1 MAAEAEVVTVREI
14 LNKNLSLPG
23 YQRPYKWTTRNVNE
37 LLDDISRAAEE
48 SEKSSDYRYRVG
60 TIIVHKNKGNL
71 DIVDGQQRLITLSL
85 IARALNPGFEN
96 SLLIHK
102 YDDAE
107 SQKHI
112 QENWRVIREWCS
124 SIDERNSES
133 DRKPV
138 SERIFEDLLEI
149 VLIEVDSL
157 PEAFQLFDS
166 QNIRGKRLDPTDLL
180 KAYHLREMSDCEEFE
195 KRRTVERWEAID
207 PRNISELFSLYLFPI
222 LNWSRR
228 EKTHRFGIRD
238 IDAYKGV
245 TKAYDSYT
253 YAKRTHGSMPYY
265 QIDQPF
271 CAGTDFF
278 HMVDHYEHLLKDLK
292 NAIATTD
299 GNSGLGKV
307 RAIIAENTGKDSHDK
322 YVFRLA
328 GFRYAVNLFICALLF
343 YFDRFHS
350 LDDRAVKKLF
360 AWAMMVRIDR
370 RSLGFNSIN
379 NYAIG
384 YEGFTNE
391 IPMFYRIATARSKE
405 EIGSIPIDL
414 SGSNGTSPV
423 KDEKNWNQLYQAIK
437 QLLGEE
443 QS

>member
-1 MAAEAEVVTVREI
+1 MAAEAKVVTVGKI
-14 LNKNLSLPG
+14 LNKTFSLPG

-85 IARALNPGFEN
+85 MARALNPGFEN

-112 QENWRVIREWCS
+112 QENWRVIREWRG

-207 PRNISELFSLYLFPI
+207 PEDISKLFSLYLFPI

-245 TKAYDSYT
+245 TNAYDSYT

-278 HMVDHYEHLLKDLK
+278 HMVEHYEHLLKDLEGFIEK
-292 NAIATTD
+292 VD
-299 GNSGLGKV
+299 ENSDLGKV
-307 RAIIAENTGKDSHDK
+307 RAIIAENTRKDSHDR
-322 YVFRLA
+322 YVFRSTGL
-328 GFRYAVNLFICALLF
+328 RYAVNLFMCALLF

-379 NYAIG
+379 KYAIG

-391 IPMFYRIATARSKE
+391 IAMFYRIAIARNKE
-405 EIGSIPIDL
+405 EIGSIRIELP
-414 SGSNGTSPV
+414 GSDGTSPV
-423 KDEKNWNQLYQAIK
+423 KDEKNWKQLYQAVR
-437 QLLGEE
+437 QLLGEK
-443 QS
+443 

>member
-1 MAAEAEVVTVREI
+1 MAAEAEVVTVWEI
-14 LNKNLSLPG
+14 LNKTLSLPG

-37 LLDDISRAAEE
+37 LLDDIYRAVEE
-48 SEKSSDYRYRVG
+48 SEKSPSDYRYRVG
-60 TIIVHKNKGNL
+60 TIIVHKNQGNL

-96 SLLIHK
+96 SLLTHK

-112 QENWRVIREWCS
+112 QENWRAIRERCS

-133 DRKPV
+133 DKKPL
-138 SERIFEDLLEI
+138 SEKIFEDLLEV

-207 PRNISELFSLYLFPI
+207 PRDISELFSLYLFPI

-253 YAKRTHGSMPYY
+253 YAKRTRGSMPYY

-292 NAIATTD
+292 EYIEKAD
-299 GNSGLGKV
+299 ENSGLGKV
-307 RAIIAENTGKDSHDK
+307 RAIIAENTGKDSHDR
-322 YVFRLA
+322 YVFRSTRL
-328 GFRYAVNLFICALLF
+328 RYAVNLFMCALLF

-391 IPMFYRIATARSKE
+391 IPMFYRIAIARNKG

-423 KDEKNWNQLYQAIK
+423 KDEKNWNQLYQAVK
-437 QLLGEE
+437 QLLGEK
-443 QS
+443 